1 MGMIQA
7 DFFGSFDLDDAG
19 IVNDNLYD
27 AEAQGSDLLPDQL
40 QPGAVVALC
49 ARRAYFISQIH
60 TRCSINQT
68 ENSINLHYV
77 NRDINI
83 LFMFV
88 IKDLGK
94 SVVLFVRECKY

>member
-7 DFFGSFDLDDAG
+7 DFFGSFDLYDAG

-49 ARRAYFISQIH
+49 VRRAYFIS
-60 TRCSINQT
+60 
-68 ENSINLHYV
+68 
-77 NRDINI
+77 
-83 LFMFV
+83 
-88 IKDLGK
+88 
-94 SVVLFVRECKY
+94 

>member
-7 DFFGSFDLDDAG
+7 DFFGSFDLYDAG

-49 ARRAYFISQIH
+49 VRRAYFISQIH
-60 TRCSINQT
+60 ACRSITQQKIT
-68 ENSINLHYV
+68 
-77 NRDINI
+77 
-83 LFMFV
+83 
-88 IKDLGK
+88 
-94 SVVLFVRECKY
+94 